1 MVTKETKTMG
11 NRFPDGAAGI
21 YVKNQLDGE
30 DVTLMVDGRC
40 RGGLIELKL
49 SGRRV
54 AIDSGMKSFHTW
66 RIRTG
71 LDDAEKFALEILDL
85 VAMARKAAE

>member
-1 MVTKETKTMG
+1 MTD
-11 NRFPDGAAGI
+11 RFPDGAAGI
-21 YVKNQLDGE
+21 YVKNQLDAE
-30 DVTLMVDGRC
+30 SVTLMVDGRC
-40 RGGLIELKL
+40 KGGLIDLDL

-54 AIDSGMKSFHTW
+54 AMGAGKKSFDSW